1 MKKETRAIADDI
13 IILYTINF
21 YETDDEDE
29 VNRFWN
35 QRRIKSSSYCY
46 NHFKNYLIYNRLLF

>member
-13 IILYTINF
+13 IILYIINF
-21 YETDDEDE
+21 YKTDDDDK
-29 VNRFWN
+29 VNRRFWN

-46 NHFKNYLIYNRLLF
+46 NHFSKLSNS

>member
-1 MKKETRAIADDI
+1 MKKETRAIADDL

-46 NHFKNYLIYNRLLF
+46 NHF

>member
-1 MKKETRAIADDI
+1 MKRETRAIADDI

-21 YETDDEDE
+21 YKTDDEDE
-29 VNRFWN
+29 VNRRFWN

-46 NHFKNYLIYNRLLF
+46 NHFSKLSNL